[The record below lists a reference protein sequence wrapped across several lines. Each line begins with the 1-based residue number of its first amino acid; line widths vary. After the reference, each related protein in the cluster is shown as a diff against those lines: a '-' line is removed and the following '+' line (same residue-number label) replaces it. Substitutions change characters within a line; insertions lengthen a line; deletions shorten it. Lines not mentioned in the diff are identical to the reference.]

1 MKPVKTLEIDIEI
14 LRKNK
19 ENYIFEFD
27 PKNALFE

>member
-1 MKPVKTLEIDIEI
+1 MKPVKTLQIDIEI

-27 PKNALFE
+27 PKKALFK